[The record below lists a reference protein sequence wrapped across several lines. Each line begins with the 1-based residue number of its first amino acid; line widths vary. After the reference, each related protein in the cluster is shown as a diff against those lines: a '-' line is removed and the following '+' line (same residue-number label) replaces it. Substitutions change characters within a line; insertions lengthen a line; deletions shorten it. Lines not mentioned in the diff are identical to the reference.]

1 MKKFIYSFFLFLIC
15 SSFTVAQDWID
26 YKSEDLAF
34 IAEFPSEPTRTLE
47 KVNTAVGELD
57 MHMIMYAPTSG
68 DDNAVYSVIKSDYPE
83 SQFKD
88 ADDEY
93 NSKVLDGAVNGAVT
107 NVNGKLLYDNKIT
120 FNGYPGR
127 DFKVEISGAFLYIK
141 AYLVNNTMYI
151 TQVICMSVNDK
162 NTSIKRFFDS
172 FDIIK
177 VKE

>member
-1 MKKFIYSFFLFLIC
+1 MKNLFFALTLFITC
-15 SSFTVAQDWID
+15 SSLSIAQDWIN
-26 YKSEDLAF
+26 YKSEELAF
-34 IAEFPSEPTRTLE
+34 IAEFPSEPTKTVQ

-83 SQFKD
+83 SNFED

-127 DFKVEISGAFLYIK
+127 DFKVEISGGFLYIK
-141 AYLVNNTMYI
+141 AYLVNNSMYI
-151 TQVICMSVNDK
+151 TQVICISVNDK